1 MSLQYY
7 SLEELIGLID
17 KPNGSICL
25 QIIQDSRELFMSAP
39 GSTHNHQAWPGGY
52 WDHITDAMNI
62 CVQLY
67 AFLKETGRLVFLSV
81 MEQFE
86 LSDALLVL
94 YLHDIEKPWRT
105 NYVDGKLEVVPEL
118 KTKVARTSFQAAKL
132 AEYNL
137 ELTPNHLN
145 ALRYVEG
152 IRDSDYAAGKRIMWP
167 LGALCHCCDILSARA
182 FYDFPFAQGDPWAPG
197 RCY

>member
-17 KPNGSICL
+17 EPNRSICFQIL
-25 QIIQDSRELFMSAP
+25 QDGRELFKAAP

-62 CVQLY
+62 CLQLY
-67 AFLKETGRLVFLSV
+67 TFLENTGRLVLLSAE
-81 MEQFE
+81 EQFE

-105 NYVDGKLEVVPEL
+105 KYVGGEL
-118 KTKVARTSFQAAKL
+118 KVTSELKSKVARTSFQAAKL
-132 AEYNL
+132 AEYSL
-137 ELTPNHLN
+137 QLTPNHLN

-152 IRDSDYAAGKRIMWP
+152 IRDIDYVSGDRIMWP

-182 FYDFPFAQGDPWAPG
+182 FYNFPFAEGDPWAPG